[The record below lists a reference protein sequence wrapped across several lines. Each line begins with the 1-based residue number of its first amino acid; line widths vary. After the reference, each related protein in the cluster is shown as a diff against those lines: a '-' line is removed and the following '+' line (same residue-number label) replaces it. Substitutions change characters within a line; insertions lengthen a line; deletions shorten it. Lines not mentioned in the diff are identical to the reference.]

1 MLYNVTRSIFASGK
15 RPRSASAGS
24 FEEFMRTVLIATA
37 LVGLSVCCLAGQA
50 PQTETQ
56 AAQQPAASPATS
68 NPPGEVSAHPDAHPA
83 VDPAKMAAP
92 AAATTAA
99 PPSTRTYLIGA
110 EDVLKIVIWN
120 NAPMSGEFPVR
131 PDGAISIPLLGDVIV
146 ANKTPQQVEE
156 DISHRLVDGQL
167 IRDPHVSVGLT
178 AVHSKK
184 YYIQGEVMKP
194 GAYDLVVPTTVMEGL
209 VNAGG
214 FRDFANTRK
223 IRILR
228 GSQEFKFNYK
238 QVSHG
243 KSREQ
248 NIYLEPGDQII
259 VP

>member
-1 MLYNVTRSIFASGK
+1 
-15 RPRSASAGS
+15 
-24 FEEFMRTVLIATA
+24 MRTVLIATA
-37 LVGLSVCCLAGQA
+37 LAGWSMWCLAAQA
-50 PQTETQ
+50 PEAGAQ
-56 AAQQPAASPATS
+56 AAQQPAASPAPQ
-68 NPPGEVSAHPDAHPA
+68 NPPADANARPA
-83 VDPAKMAAP
+83 AGAAIDPAKMAAP
-92 AAATTAA
+92 AATKAA
-99 PPSTRTYLIGA
+99 PPSSKVYVIGA

-131 PDGAISIPLLGDVIV
+131 PDGAISIPLLGDVTV
-146 ANKTPQQVEE
+146 AEKTPQQVEE
-156 DISHRLVDGQL
+156 DIARRLVDGQL

-184 YYIQGEVMKP
+184 YYIQGEVNKP
-194 GAYDLVVPTTVMEGL
+194 GSYDLVVPTTIMEGL

-228 GSQEFKFNYK
+228 GSQEFKFNYN

-243 KSREQ
+243 KNREQ

>member
-1 MLYNVTRSIFASGK
+1 
-15 RPRSASAGS
+15 
-24 FEEFMRTVLIATA
+24 MRTVLIATA
-37 LVGLSVCCLAGQA
+37 LAGWSVCYLAAQAPEAAPQAAPPAAAQA
-50 PQTETQ
+50 PQ
-56 AAQQPAASPATS
+56 
-68 NPPGEVSAHPDAHPA
+68 NPPSDASAHPAADA
-83 VDPAKMAAP
+83 AKIAAP
-92 AAATTAA
+92 AAATKAT
-99 PPSTRTYLIGA
+99 PPSTKTYLIGA
-110 EDVLKIVIWN
+110 EDILKIVIWN

-131 PDGAISIPLLGDVIV
+131 PDGAVSIPLVGDVMV

-156 DISHRLVDGQL
+156 DIAHKLVEGQL

-178 AVHSKK
+178 AIHSKK
-184 YYIQGEVMKP
+184 YYIQGEVAKP
-194 GAYDLVVPTTVMEGL
+194 GAYDLVVPTTIMEGL

-214 FRDFANTRK
+214 FRDFANTAK

-243 KSREQ
+243 KNREQ